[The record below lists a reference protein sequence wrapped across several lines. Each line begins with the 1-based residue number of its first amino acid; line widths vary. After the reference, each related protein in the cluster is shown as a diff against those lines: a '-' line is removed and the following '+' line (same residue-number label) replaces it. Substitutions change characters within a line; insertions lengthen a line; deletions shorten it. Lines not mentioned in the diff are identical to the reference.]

1 MTFWIL
7 LAVTLLIFG
16 LIQMGEVGTLKKR
29 LGAALEEL
37 EKLKKY
43 EKIIDVEN
51 EVLQMR
57 NSVAT
62 EVENLRATAKSE
74 ADKIRESAKD
84 KEKKSD
90 QALSDASDS
99 AKRII
104 LEAEQKAEEI
114 AGNAI
119 EAKKNAELYSETAK
133 AMKNIIEGYGDRYL
147 IPAATLIDGLA
158 EEYGHTQAGEDLK
171 KVRSKVKQA
180 IKDET
185 AATCKYAEEN
195 RRQTAI
201 NFVLDAFNGKVDS
214 ILSDV
219 KAENYGTLAQ
229 KIKDAFQTVNF
240 NGRAFRDA
248 EINREYL
255 ELRLEELRLASLVQA
270 LKDKDRE
277 EQRALREQIREEEKA
292 KKEYERAIRDA
303 EKEEAMLNKA
313 LEKARKEIE
322 SATEA
327 KRVELEAMVAELQA
341 KIQTQE
347 AEKQRAISMA
357 QITKSGYV
365 YVISNIGSFGENVY
379 KIGMTRRYQPQ
390 DRIDELGDASV
401 PFDFDVHAMFRADDA
416 PALEKSLHKKFVMSQ
431 INKVNARK
439 EFFRI
444 ELSDIRK
451 CIEELGISA
460 KWTMAA
466 EAREYHE
473 SKKIEE
479 DLKANAL
486 SPAAWKKSMDREIDA
501 LKLGA
506 EEINHQ

>member
-16 LIQMGEVGTLKKR
+16 LVQMSEAGTLRKR

-37 EKLKKY
+37 ERLRKY

-51 EVLQMR
+51 EVSQMR
-57 NSVAT
+57 SSAET
-62 EVENLRATAKSE
+62 EAKNLRATAKSDAE
-74 ADKIRESAKD
+74 KIKESAKA
-84 KEKKSD
+84 KEKM
-90 QALSDASDS
+90 AEETLIEATES
-99 AKRII
+99 AKRVI

-147 IPAATLIDGLA
+147 ISASTLIDGLA
-158 EEYGHTQAGEDLK
+158 EEYGHTQAGDDLK
-171 KVRSKVKQA
+171 KIRVKVKQA

-185 AATCKYAEEN
+185 AATCKYAEEV
-195 RRQTAI
+195 RRRTAI
-201 NFVLDAFNGKVDS
+201 NFILDAFNGKVDS
-214 ILSDV
+214 VLSDV

-229 KIKDAFQTVNF
+229 KINDAFQTVNF
-240 NGRAFRDA
+240 NGKAFRDA
-248 EINREYL
+248 EINKEYL
-255 ELRLEELRLASLVQA
+255 ALRLEELRLASLVQA

-322 SATEA
+322 TATTA
-327 KRVELEAMVAELQA
+327 KRTELEAKLAELQA
-341 KIQTQE
+341 QIQAQE
-347 AEKQRAISMA
+347 VEKQRAISMA
-357 QITKSGYV
+357 QVTKSGYV

-439 EFFRI
+439 EFFKI
-444 ELSDIRK
+444 ELADIRK
-451 CIEELGISA
+451 CIDDLGIQA
-460 KWTMAA
+460 KWTMTA

-473 SKKIEE
+473 SRKIEE
-479 DLKANAL
+479 DMKANAL
-486 SPAAWKKSMDREIDA
+486 NPEAWKRSMDKEIDA

-506 EEINHQ
+506 EEVDHQ